1 MSRPKRRLIPI
12 LIDVAVMPSA
22 ETIWPPELDAMT
34 AAPDHHDVL
43 FENDRVRVLDSRV
56 PPGGS
61 TPLHTHK
68 WPGVLYVI
76 GFSDFVRRD
85 AAGEVLLDSRDS
97 EQRPASGEAFWSDP
111 LQPHSVTNVG
121 DAEIRIISVEMKS

>member
-12 LIDVAVMPSA
+12 LIDFTVMPSA
-22 ETIWPPELDAMT
+22 ETIWPPELDAVT

-85 AAGEVLLDSRDS
+85 AAGEILLDSRDS

-121 DAEIRIISVEMKS
+121 DAEIRIISVEVKT

>member
-1 MSRPKRRLIPI
+1 
-12 LIDVAVMPSA
+12 MPSA

-85 AAGEVLLDSRDS
+85 AAGEILLDSRDS

-121 DAEIRIISVEMKS
+121 DAEIRIISVEMKT